1 MRKTLPLTLIFSLCL
16 LTGCSL
22 IPKKVELFQDKVHR
36 FPQPSAKQEEFQR
49 EAAALAKQ
57 RAAQTVD
64 EAIKENAS
72 PFVLAPARDT
82 EKLAD
87 AVSTSL
93 GPPVKEATD
102 ASVADKLNS
111 ATGKYNNKVEDFSK
125 ENDKNAN
132 KKIEG
137 TGLVQVPYFAWA
149 GGVVALILLVWVVL
163 KAVLTAASA
172 ANPGALIG
180 VAGMNVAG
188 NTLAKGFHQVVKG
201 GELFKEWVGKELE
214 PALQQKV
221 LDAFTTLHKQAQDG
235 DVKAIV
241 DHIVK

>member
-1 MRKTLPLTLIFSLCL
+1 MKKSLLLLIFSLCL
-16 LTGCSL
+16 TGCGL
-22 IPKKVELFQDKVHR
+22 IPHKVEFFQDKVHK
-36 FPQPSAKQEEFQR
+36 FPAVTAKQEELQR

-57 RAAQTVD
+57 KAQETVD
-64 EAIKENAS
+64 EALKENVS
-72 PFVLAPARDT
+72 PYVLAPARET
-82 EKLAD
+82 EKLTD

-93 GPPVKEATD
+93 GPPVHAYSNTTNLVEGLNHA
-102 ASVADKLNS
+102 VAKH
-111 ATGKYNNKVEDFSK
+111 NNKVADFAED
-125 ENDKNAN
+125 NDKNSG

-149 GGVVALILLVWVVL
+149 GGVVALLFLVWVVL

-172 ANPGALIG
+172 ANPGALVG

-188 NTLAKGFHQVVKG
+188 SVLAKGFHQVVKG

-214 PALQQKV
+214 PGLQQKV
-221 LDAFTTLHKQAQDG
+221 LDAFTSLHKTAQDG